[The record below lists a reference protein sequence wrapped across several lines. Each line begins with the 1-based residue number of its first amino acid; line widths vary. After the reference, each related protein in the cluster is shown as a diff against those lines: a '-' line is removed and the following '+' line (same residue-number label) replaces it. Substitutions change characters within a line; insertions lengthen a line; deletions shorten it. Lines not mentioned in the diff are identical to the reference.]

1 MQKCRSSKCNSTSA
15 RCTTFFTLTGSMNCS
30 FRYTSS
36 RTVQYSYLISFTY
49 CRCSSLS
56 TGQFSVNAS
65 TSFRTAPS
73 SSTEGKK
80 KLHQHDVL
88 TNDRSHLLSDT
99 PVDPPNK
106 CRSDEGFAAPLKE
119 TPHEICI
126 R

>member
-1 MQKCRSSKCNSTSA
+1 MQKCCSLKCSSTSA
-15 RCTTFFTLTGSMNCS
+15 RCTMFFTLTGSMNCS

-36 RTVQYSYLISFTY
+36 RTAQYLYLISFIY
-49 CRCSSLS
+49 CWCSSLS

-73 SSTEGKK
+73 SSTKGKNN
-80 KLHQHDVL
+80 LHQNDVL
-88 TNDRSHLLSDT
+88 TNDRSHLLSNT

-119 TPHEICI
+119 TLHEICI
-126 R
+126 Q